1 MVAWLTRPAF
11 ARWATIPLVP
21 ERLSPIVSALSF
33 FAPVVSLFCRLFAA
47 SMIKDSGKMNPAFL
61 PYKYNDPANNKE

>member
-1 MVAWLTRPAF
+1 MSTWLTRLAF

-21 ERLSPIVSALSF
+21 NRLSPIVSALSF
-33 FAPVVSLFCRLFAA
+33 RPCRFAFCRLFAA